1 MSPQKADNTPIRP
14 VISALFKGH
23 NGTGKS
29 IAACGKE
36 FRPVYVFNC
45 EGRIESVINYYR
57 KLDGHCKDLE
67 FDNFPIGS
75 SYYGIDKQMDELIK
89 RCPYKT
95 VVMSSLTSFIYLILN
110 HLIKAKAGQTTRS
123 GAAAGRTIG
132 GIPVNELQDY
142 NAEDSGIINDL
153 IAAFLELKSNGVNVI
168 LEAHITPYEL
178 VTLEEGQ
185 RVVTTINQI
194 LTKGKKAPASIPGF
208 FNEIYLFYKD
218 YEGIVVGAQKTL
230 YKFTSDGTN
239 TDDCKTS
246 LDIKGFDFTGK
257 DFSVEWTR
265 QLSDEI
271 RDTPREDPNKPKLLS
286 F

>member
-1 MSPQKADNTPIRP
+1 MPQQADNTPIRP
-14 VISALFKGH
+14 VTSFLFKGH

-29 IAACGKE
+29 IAACGKQ

-57 KLDGHCKDLE
+57 KLDGHCRDIE
-67 FDNFPIGS
+67 FDNYPVGS
-75 SYYGIDKQMDELIK
+75 SYYALDQQFDKLIK
-89 RCPYKT
+89 RCEYKT

-110 HLIKAKAGQTTRS
+110 HLIKSKAGQTTRS
-123 GAAAGRTIG
+123 GSQAGRTIG

-153 IAAFLELKSNGVNVI
+153 IAGFQELKSNGVNVI

-208 FNEIYLFYKD
+208 FNEMYLFYKD
-218 YEGIVVGAQKTL
+218 YEGVGEGNKRTK
-230 YKFTSDGTN
+230 YRFTSDGTN

-257 DFSVEWTR
+257 DFSVEWEK
-265 QLSDEI
+265 QLSKEVLE
-271 RDTPREDPNKPKLLS
+271 TPRVDPDAPKKVN